1 MKNIIAL
8 LGLTNG
14 FRVRTKETRRLRDA
28 LGPKGSIHK
37 SRDQDKLKST
47 VQEAV
52 TFIRTMF
59 TMFPN
64 IAKEMR
70 WDVEA
75 VEKGILKEKEK
86 KAKSKPELQVE
97 GEMDDYTEYDDR
109 DSDLY

>member
-1 MKNIIAL
+1 MENIIAL

-28 LGPKGSIHK
+28 LGPKGSIHR

-59 TMFPN
+59 PN
-64 IAKEMR
+64 IAKGEMGG
-70 WDVEA
+70 DIEA
-75 VEKGILKEKEK
+75 VEKAILKEKEK
-86 KAKSKPELQVE
+86 KAKNKPELQVE
-97 GEMDDYTEYDDR
+97 DEMNYAVYDG
-109 DSDLY
+109 SDLY